1 MKLGFVGV
9 GNMGN
14 PMALNLLK
22 AGHALQVYD
31 IKQEAASNL
40 LEDGA
45 AWVESP
51 KAAATGVEA
60 ICLSLPM
67 PAHVEEVVLAD
78 NGALGRYCQRKN
90 HYRYEHEFT
99 NRRAKAG
106 GTGECPGGAF
116 S

>member
-22 AGHALQVYD
+22 AGHSLQVYD
-31 IKQEAASNL
+31 IKQEAAGNL
-40 LEDGA
+40 IEDGA
-45 AWVESP
+45 TWVESP

-78 NGALGRYCQRKN
+78 NGALAGIATGKTIIDMS
-90 HYRYEHEFT
+90 T
-99 NRRAKAG
+99 NSPTVVKRLAEQVNAQ
-106 GTGECPGGAF
+106 GGAF